1 MAAAEESYS
10 ELRPGSFATGLHD
23 AYICDDFGINNTATP
38 EGNFSASVGRES
50 PASFISAVQDLG
62 QRLLANSEEMERRM
76 AEKFQA
82 QIDQLNER
90 IWRLDNVAAGRAGPG
105 RQPETEARACEPE
118 IDQRRDRNRRFSRE
132 TRAGKG
138 WAMKRACP
146 SKKV

>member
-1 MAAAEESYS
+1 MAAAEEGYS
-10 ELRPGSFATGLHD
+10 ELRPGSFATDPHD

-50 PASFISAVQDLG
+50 PASFISAVRELG

-90 IWRLDNVAAGRAGPG
+90 IWRLNNVAAGCAGPG
-105 RQPETEARACEPE
+105 RQPETEACAC
-118 IDQRRDRNRRFSRE
+118 
-132 TRAGKG
+132 
-138 WAMKRACP
+138 
-146 SKKV
+146 